1 MTTIAAN
8 RRSMAADSKV
18 TDGDT
23 YYYTNKL
30 HEINGSIVG
39 VAGIC
44 SATNKFLEWFR
55 AGCQRD
61 GPTLEEDDA
70 VGFSAIALSREGLFI
85 YSGCFEPDKL
95 DNHFY
100 AIGTGKQHAIGMMR
114 KGLSPLDAVRDAA
127 KIDPCT
133 GGRVREIQL
142 KSVKRPPKRK

>member
-8 RRSMAADSKV
+8 RRAMAADSKV

-23 YYYTNKL
+23 YYFTNKL

-61 GPTLEEDDA
+61 GPALEEDDS
-70 VGFSAIALSREGLFI
+70 VGFSALVLSRKGLFV

-95 DNHFY
+95 DDRYY
-100 AIGTGKQHAIGMMR
+100 AIGTGKQHAIGMFR
-114 KGLSPLDAVRDAA
+114 QGATPVEAVRAAA
-127 KIDPCT
+127 KVDPCT
-133 GGRVREIQL
+133 GGKIREIQL
-142 KSVKRPPKRK
+142 KTVKRVKA